1 MTAEPHAPSP
11 TLQGRRILL
20 TTDGTPSTND
30 AAQLSRTLAK
40 RAGTRLHVVAA
51 DGGEAPLAIG
61 HEGIWRR
68 VEDLDHED
76 AASLYARVRQRFAEP
91 LGNAEWDLSVREG
104 VPAEVIAAVAEEI
117 GADLIVMGGS
127 HSRTLRHMLG
137 EALAL
142 QVARLSLAPVLV
154 VSADMGHA
162 SPHTAVVAVDFSAAS
177 VVSAR
182 AAMALLVAGPANP
195 ARLILLHVLSHAPKD
210 QDRDGDLIV
219 DARVGRQFTYL
230 EGLLQQ
236 GLSDDVQVERVVRA
250 GDVGKTIRA
259 VAADRH
265 AQLVALGTHGRGFL
279 ERLFLGSVA
288 ITTLREAETSVLIA
302 PAPQL
307 AERLRLELVLWEQ
320 VKLDRPEDW
329 GEALEVFSERNT
341 GRLARVELTDS
352 LAGATQVHLDALPFI
367 TARWDAE
374 QRRVELVFAERDD
387 AKRHHTQE
395 VLRVIS
401 LEMIGAHGPLDH
413 ALLLEHAG
421 GRCALTFLPDAA
433 GQGV

>member
-11 TLQGRRILL
+11 TPQGRRILL

-30 AAQLSRTLAK
+30 AAQLARTLAE
-40 RAGTRLHVVAA
+40 RAGSRLHVVAA

-76 AASLYARVRQRFAEP
+76 TSSLYARVRQRFAEP
-91 LGNAEWDLSVREG
+91 LGSEAWDLTVREG
-104 VPAEVIAAVAEEI
+104 VPAEVIAQVAVEI

-142 QVARLSLAPVLV
+142 QVARLSHAPVLAV
-154 VSADMGHA
+154 CANQGDA

-177 VVSAR
+177 VVAAR
-182 AAMALLVAGPANP
+182 AAIALLATSPAHP
-195 ARLILLHVLSHAPKD
+195 RRLILLHVLSHAPKD
-210 QDRDGDLIV
+210 QKLDGDLIV
-219 DARVGRQFTYL
+219 DTRVGQQFTYL
-230 EGLLQQ
+230 EALLRKDLLV
-236 GLSDDVQVERVVRA
+236 GVQLERVVRA

-259 VAADRH
+259 VATDRD

-302 PAPQL
+302 PAPEL
-307 AERLRLELVLWEQ
+307 AERVRLELGLWEQ

-329 GEALEVFSERNT
+329 GEALAVFSDRNA
-341 GRLARVELTDS
+341 GRFAHVELTDS
-352 LAGATQVHLDALPFI
+352 LAGATRVQLDALPFI
-367 TARWDAE
+367 GARWDAE
-374 QRRVELVFAERDD
+374 QRRIDLVFAERDD
-387 AKRHHTQE
+387 ARRHHTQE

-401 LEMIGAHGPLDH
+401 VEMVGAHGPHDK

-421 GRCALTFLPDAA
+421 GRCALTFLSDSD
-433 GQGV
+433 GHRV